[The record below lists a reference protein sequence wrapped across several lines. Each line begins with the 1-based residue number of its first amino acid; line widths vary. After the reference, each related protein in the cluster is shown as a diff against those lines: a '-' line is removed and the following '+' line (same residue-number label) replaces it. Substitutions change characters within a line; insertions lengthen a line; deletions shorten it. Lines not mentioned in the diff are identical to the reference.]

1 MSSNN
6 EHESSKYPSIIV
18 TVDVALFTLK
28 DGQLHVVL
36 QVRDKAP
43 FEGMPALIGGFFHAD
58 EDADELAAANRTLMA
73 KSGLVAPYLEQL
85 YTFAGPDRDPRG
97 YSVNVVHFALVNEH
111 VLARQNLEK
120 VMLVP
125 VDDLPELAFTHNS
138 IVDFAVSRIR
148 GKSGYSTLPTY
159 LLPELFTYSQLQAT
173 YEGVTGKVEDQA
185 SFRRKIKA
193 LNFLEETDKEFR
205 GGAQRPAKLYRIR
218 EDSGL
223 SFFKRT
229 I

>member
-1 MSSNN
+1 MSSGDKN
-6 EHESSKYPSIIV
+6 ETTKYPSIIV

-28 DGQLHVVL
+28 DGRLHVVL
-36 QVRDKAP
+36 HVRDKDP
-43 FEGMPALIGGFFHAD
+43 FKGMPALIGGFFHAD

-125 VDDLPELAFTHNS
+125 VDDLPELAFKHNS
-138 IVDFAVSRIR
+138 ILEYAVSRIR

-159 LLPELFTYSQLQAT
+159 LLPELFTYPQLQAT
-173 YEGVTGKVEDQA
+173 YEGVTGKIEDQA

-193 LNFLEETDKEFR
+193 LNFLEETDEKFR
-205 GGAQRPAKLYRIR
+205 GGMGAPAKLYRIR

-223 SFFKRT
+223 LLFKRT
-229 I
+229 V

>member
-1 MSSNN
+1 MNPDDNSKA
-6 EHESSKYPSIIV
+6 SKYPSIIV

-36 QVRDKAP
+36 HVRDKAP
-43 FEGMPALIGGFFHAD
+43 FKGMPALIGGFFHAN
-58 EDADELAAANRTLMA
+58 EDADELAAANRTLMT

-97 YSVNVVHFALVNEH
+97 YSVNVVHFALVNQH
-111 VLARQNLEK
+111 VLERQNLEK
-120 VMLVP
+120 VLLAP
-125 VDDLPELAFTHNS
+125 VDNLPELAFRHNS

-148 GKSGYSTLPTY
+148 GKSGYSTLPVY

-173 YEGVTGKVEDQA
+173 YEGVTGKTEDQA
-185 SFRRKIKA
+185 TFRRKIKA
-193 LNFLEETDKEFR
+193 LNFLEKTDEELR
-205 GGAQRPAKLYRIR
+205 GGMGAPSKLYRVR

-223 SFFKRT
+223 LLFKRT
-229 I
+229 V